1 MNKLN
6 KVIKKSDRKTVGS
19 SFKQRAE
26 NGSIKK
32 MMEVVPANAWK
43 FEVEMSKNSKWS
55 SRFSNDSAFCSTETA
70 IVDSFAPLDDDH
82 ETSDLILNLE
92 DRMESIDTSKSTE
105 ELSQCRLSL
114 DGSSCVSLPN
124 QLSHSLLSVSE
135 KTSKKAS
142 LENLCSSSLQ
152 KKNFKRSTSY
162 EAEEEQTTHVSFRQK
177 IKNMTKRSKQLMNVT
192 RQDASP
198 SSFSNEID
206 AQEIWATKNFL
217 SGSELDFQVSI
228 G

>member
-1 MNKLN
+1 MNKLS
-6 KVIKKSDRKTVGS
+6 KVIKKSDRKTVSS

-26 NGSIKK
+26 NGDINK
-32 MMEVVPANAWK
+32 MMQVVPSNAWK
-43 FEVEMSKNSKWS
+43 FEDETSKNSKWS

-70 IVDSFAPLDDDH
+70 IIESFAPLDDDR
-82 ETSDLILNLE
+82 ETSDRILNLE
-92 DRMESIDTSKSTE
+92 DRMESIDLSKSTE

-135 KTSKKAS
+135 KNSKKAS
-142 LENLCSSSLQ
+142 LENLFSSSLQ

-177 IKNMTKRSKQLMNVT
+177 IRNMTKRSKHLINVT
-192 RQDASP
+192 RQDVSP
-198 SSFSNEID
+198 SSFSNEIEG
-206 AQEIWATKNFL
+206 QEIWATKNFL
-217 SGSELDFQVSI
+217 HGSDLDFQVSI